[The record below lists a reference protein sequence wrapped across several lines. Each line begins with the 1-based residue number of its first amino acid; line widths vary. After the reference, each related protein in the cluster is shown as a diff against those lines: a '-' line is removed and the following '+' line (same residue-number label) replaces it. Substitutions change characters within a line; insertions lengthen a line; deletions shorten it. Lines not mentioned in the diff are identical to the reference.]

1 MRSSIRQFVSPPV
14 FADENRNRVAQL
26 LNVMLLTLLVGVF
39 SYAVMLP
46 YLEPGQQHRL
56 LLVGSVVPFALILR
70 HLMRQGRVRLA
81 AMLLVFSMWC
91 IITVSVAT
99 SGGPYSAATNIY
111 VVFILA
117 AALLLGGKYGIG
129 LALLSILSGLIMV
142 WAGSNGLIDQGF
154 MLSPLTFWL
163 LQSLTFLT
171 VALLLYLDTTSLE
184 QILKQVH
191 KNESAL
197 EQRNQELQL
206 YAGRVER
213 REAALQASE
222 ERYRVLSELISDYA
236 YALNIDAEG
245 GMTLA
250 WITDA
255 FMRITGYDPEHFSSL
270 DGWMDYVYPEDI
282 PIVRNW
288 AAVSLTGN
296 EHTCDYRVK
305 VDGGGVR
312 WLRSYSRPM
321 WDPKQDRVVRV
332 YGAVQDISEQRE
344 GEVEQRR
351 LLTEISKQREEL
363 RSLNQRLAETQ
374 ELERQH
380 LVQELHDQ
388 VGQNLTAIA
397 LNLNIVKSQ
406 ILGLPLPQETERL
419 VDTRMDDT
427 ISLVRQTTVQ
437 IRSVMADLRPPVL
450 DDYGLKAAL
459 DWYATQVH
467 ERTGLTIHVTHAT
480 DISRLP
486 VQIENALFRIAQE
499 AVTNVVK
506 HANATQVSINLAV
519 INDSMAL
526 TVWDDGQG
534 FSIDSVDANLSRTGW
549 GLLSMEQR
557 AEAVGGRCEVSSHAG
572 RGTAVVVEVPL

>member
-1 MRSSIRQFVSPPV
+1 MRSAIRQFISPPV
-14 FADENRNRVAQL
+14 FADENQNRVAQL
-26 LNVMLLTLLVGVF
+26 LNVMLLTVLVGVF
-39 SYAVMLP
+39 AYAVMLP
-46 YLEPGQQHRL
+46 LLEPGKLHRL
-56 LLVGSVVPFALILR
+56 LLVGSVVALALILR
-70 HLMRQGRVRLA
+70 HLMLHGSVRLA
-81 AMLLVFSMWC
+81 AMLLVFGMWC
-91 IITVSVAT
+91 IITVSIAT
-99 SGGPYSAATNIY
+99 SGGPYSAAANIY

-129 LALLSILSGLIMV
+129 LALMSILSGLVML
-142 WAGSNGLIDQGF
+142 WAGANAVIDQGF
-154 MLSPLTFWL
+154 ILSPTTFWL
-163 LQSLTFLT
+163 LQSLTFIT
-171 VALLLYLDTTSLE
+171 VAVLLYLDTAGLE
-184 QILKQVH
+184 QLLHHVR

-197 EQRNQELQL
+197 EQRNRELQL

-213 REAALQASE
+213 REAALHASE

-236 YALNIDAEG
+236 YALDVDAEG
-245 GMTLA
+245 GMILA

-255 FMRITGYDPEHFSSL
+255 FTRITGYDPGSFSSL
-270 DGWMDYVYPEDI
+270 DGWMDRIYPEDI

-288 AAVSLTGN
+288 VAVSLDGN
-296 EHTCDYRVK
+296 EHTCDYRVR
-305 VDGGGVR
+305 VDGGGVC

-321 WDPKQDRVVRV
+321 WDPEQDRVVRI
-332 YGAVQDISEQRE
+332 YGAVQDISDQRQ
-344 GEVEQRR
+344 GEAKQHR
-351 LLTEISKQREEL
+351 LLIKISKQREEL

-380 LVQELHDQ
+380 LVHELHDQ

-406 ILGLPLPQETERL
+406 ILALPLPQETERL
-419 VDTRMDDT
+419 VHTRMDDT

-467 ERTGLTIHVTHAT
+467 ERTGLPIQVTHAT
-480 DISRLP
+480 DISRVP

-519 INDSMAL
+519 INDCITL

-534 FSIDSVDANLSRTGW
+534 FSMDSVDANLSRTGW

-572 RGTAVVVEVPL
+572 RGTTVVVEAPL